1 VVTGR
6 KTFEVQLPKEKMSPV
21 GYEFLR
27 QSLHLTAFPP
37 EFPALVRPVTRI
49 EPADTFL
56 AIPRQVAPD
65 TKDPVAHVLFALK
78 HEGTN
83 LQILAE
89 AMPRIDAAS
98 LLAELRQSP
107 TGGYI
112 RTACYLWEEFS
123 SSSRTRFS
131 PTQLT
136 GPPATAESRTGYA
149 GRRGGRLASHTCR
162 HLPTWRTP

>member
-1 VVTGR
+1 
-6 KTFEVQLPKEKMSPV
+6 MSPV

-37 EFPALVRPVTRI
+37 EYPVLVKPVTRI

-65 TKDPVAHVLFALK
+65 TRNPVAHVLFALK

-89 AMPRIDAAS
+89 TMPKS
-98 LLAELRQSP
+98 
-107 TGGYI
+107 I
-112 RTACYLWEEFS
+112 R
-123 SSSRTRFS
+123 
-131 PTQLT
+131 
-136 GPPATAESRTGYA
+136 
-149 GRRGGRLASHTCR
+149 H
-162 HLPTWRTP
+162 H